1 MNRLVLTY
9 TLVSAAITL
18 MPLRTHTSLTEND
31 GKITHFWLIFLF
43 FFCIL
48 KCSKQALGVEQK
60 AGGSFLPVGISPF
73 TDLLS
78 PCAVEPTLGFRC

>member
-18 MPLRTHTSLTEND
+18 MPLRTHTSLTEID

-48 KCSKQALGVEQK
+48 NCSKQALGVEQK
-60 AGGSFLPVGISPF
+60 AGGSFLPVGVSPF